1 MANNLVT
8 ATCPNCNSPLQIK
21 EGQDFVKCKYCGTI
35 SSAPKAI
42 EYHQHQSTSYI
53 FSGANP
59 VVNFSNGQDLETLV
73 KNADMHLKLKNYAD
87 AQSIYEKISKE
98 YPHDYR
104 GWWGLILA
112 KSKNLSDT
120 HLFYYVDEKY
130 LSEYDRRNW
139 ITKTFLSDDYTYIT
153 NIWST
158 VKKTAPQNI
167 SNELA
172 SKYQPYYDMCYTEYE
187 KNLYTYLV
195 PEYELKLKYKED
207 KYSQCNKNMSGHK
220 LSIESNQI
228 SIRKST
234 ASIAWRTLWGIVSG
248 VISLSLVGYAL
259 ALLFT
264 FSIITLIYGVL
275 VGAVAIPF
283 VLIFLRQREE
293 IKLSKESIKSSKN
306 DINKYNS
313 EISECQKE
321 IDDLNKEIKKTESDI
336 SEAKVNLAKAEKK
349 LAELT
354 RKA

>member
-21 EGQDFVKCKYCGTI
+21 EGQDFVKCEYCGTI

-42 EYHQHQSTSYI
+42 EYHQHQSTSYN

-112 KSKNLSDT
+112 RSRELTDTDIFIRKESISGYISLSAE
-120 HLFYYVDEKY
+120 YYF
-130 LSEYDRRNW
+130 
-139 ITKTFLSDDYTYIT
+139 IT
-153 NIWST
+153 ST
-158 VKKTAPQNI
+158 WNKVQKTAPQKI
-167 SNELA
+167 KDELA
-172 SKYQPYYDMCYTEYE
+172 SKYQPFYDTCYTKYE
-187 KNLYTYLV
+187 KALYTYSV
-195 PEYELKLKYKED
+195 PRYQEKIQDKLKAISYKDNDIKEY
-207 KYSQCNKNMSGHK
+207 KQK
-220 LSIESNQI
+220 IESMQR
-228 SIRKST
+228 SIREDTLSM
-234 ASIAWRTLWGIVSG
+234 AWRTLLGIVSG
-248 VISLSLVGYAL
+248 VISLALVGYAL
-259 ALLFT
+259 ELLF
-264 FSIITLIYGVL
+264 SLVIILGVL
-275 VGAVAIPF
+275 IGAVAVPF
-283 VLIFLRQREE
+283 VVNTFEQRQK
-293 IKLSKESIKSSKN
+293 IKFFKGSIKDSKEA
-306 DINKYNS
+306 INKYNS

-321 IDDLNKEIKKTESDI
+321 IDELNKEIKKIESDM
-336 SEAKVNLAKAEKK
+336 SGTKANLAKAEKK

>member
-21 EGQDFVKCKYCGTI
+21 EGQDFVKCEYCGTI

-42 EYHQHQSTSYI
+42 EYHQHQSTSYN

-112 KSKNLSDT
+112 RSRELTDTDIFIRKESISGYISLSAE
-120 HLFYYVDEKY
+120 YYF
-130 LSEYDRRNW
+130 
-139 ITKTFLSDDYTYIT
+139 IT
-153 NIWST
+153 ST
-158 VKKTAPQNI
+158 WNKVQKTAPQKI
-167 SNELA
+167 KDELA
-172 SKYQPYYDMCYTEYE
+172 SKYQPFYDTCYTKYE
-187 KNLYTYLV
+187 KVLYTYSV
-195 PEYELKLKYKED
+195 PRYQEKIQDKLKAISYKDNDIKEY
-207 KYSQCNKNMSGHK
+207 KQKIKSMQR
-220 LSIESNQI
+220 
-228 SIRKST
+228 SIREDTLSM
-234 ASIAWRTLWGIVSG
+234 AWRTLLGIVSG
-248 VISLSLVGYAL
+248 VISLALVGYAL
-259 ALLFT
+259 ELLF
-264 FSIITLIYGVL
+264 SLVIILGVL
-275 VGAVAIPF
+275 IGAVAVPF
-283 VLIFLRQREE
+283 VVNTFEQRQK
-293 IKLSKESIKSSKN
+293 IKFFKDSIKDSKKA
-306 DINKYNS
+306 INKYNS

-321 IDDLNKEIKKTESDI
+321 IDELNKEIKKIESDM
-336 SEAKVNLAKAEKK
+336 SGAKANLTKAEKK

>member
-1 MANNLVT
+1 M
-8 ATCPNCNSPLQIK
+8 II
-21 EGQDFVKCKYCGTI
+21 GDG
-35 SSAPKAI
+35 
-42 EYHQHQSTSYI
+42 
-53 FSGANP
+53 G
-59 VVNFSNGQDLETLV
+59 
-73 KNADMHLKLKNYAD
+73 
-87 AQSIYEKISKE
+87 
-98 YPHDYR
+98 
-104 GWWGLILA
+104 GLILA
-112 KSKNLSDT
+112 KSRNLTNT

-130 LSEYDRRNW
+130 SSEYDRRNW
-139 ITKTFLSDDYTYIT
+139 ITKTFLSNDYTYIT

-195 PEYELKLKYKED
+195 PEYELKLKYKKNE
-207 KYSQCNKNMSGHK
+207 YTERNKNIASCK
-220 LSIESNQI
+220 LSIESGQR
-228 SIRKST
+228 SIQKST

-248 VISLSLVGYAL
+248 VISLALVGYAL

-283 VLIFLRQREE
+283 VLMFFRQREE
-293 IKLSKESIKSSKN
+293 IKSNKDDIKSSKN

-313 EISECQKE
+313 EISKCRKE
-321 IDDLNKEIKKTESDI
+321 IDELNKEIKKTESDI
-336 SEAKVNLAKAEKK
+336 SEAKANLVKAEKK

>member
-1 MANNLVT
+1 MANNFVT

-21 EGQDFVKCKYCGTI
+21 EGQDFVKCEYCGTI

-42 EYHQHQSTSYI
+42 EYHQHQSTSYN

-112 KSKNLSDT
+112 RSRELTDTDILIRKESISGYISLSAE
-120 HLFYYVDEKY
+120 YYF
-130 LSEYDRRNW
+130 
-139 ITKTFLSDDYTYIT
+139 IT
-153 NIWST
+153 ST
-158 VKKTAPQNI
+158 WNKVQKTAPQKI
-167 SNELA
+167 KDELA
-172 SKYQPYYDMCYTEYE
+172 SKYQPFYDTCYTKYE
-187 KNLYTYLV
+187 KALYTYSV
-195 PEYELKLKYKED
+195 PRYQEKIQDKLKAISYKDNDIKEY
-207 KYSQCNKNMSGHK
+207 KQK
-220 LSIESNQI
+220 IESMQR
-228 SIRKST
+228 SIREDTLSM
-234 ASIAWRTLWGIVSG
+234 AWRTLLGIVSG

-264 FSIITLIYGVL
+264 FSLITLFFGVV

-283 VLIFLRQREE
+283 VVIFLRQREE

-321 IDDLNKEIKKTESDI
+321 IDELNKEIKKTESDI
-336 SEAKVNLAKAEKK
+336 KEAQANLDKAEKK